1 MNLAIAIQIAW
12 LALRINILRSLLAML
27 GIIIGVA
34 SVIIMVSISTGAKQE
49 VGRLIQGLG
58 TNLLVISPGSSDMGG
73 GRQSGTG
80 TAPPFSDADTLA
92 LRQQISGVAAV
103 SGTMRGSVTVVA
115 SGINWSTTAYGV
127 NEEYL
132 EVRDWG
138 ITDGRNFSAAEVRSG
153 GKVVMLGRTVA
164 KQLFNDN
171 SPLGSQIRIKDIPF
185 QVIAVLDSKGQSAM
199 GNDNDDVLIIPVT
212 TARKRVLGGNNTVPN
227 SVQTIML
234 EVAQNE
240 SMSDVQQEV
249 ENLLRQRRNVRSGS
263 KDDFSVRNLAEF
275 IKARTATQNTLS
287 VLLAST
293 AMISLL
299 VGGIGIMNIMLV
311 SVTERTREIG
321 LRIAIGARQ
330 QDIRNQFLVE
340 SVTLCLLGGFI
351 GLLLGVLGSLGISF
365 LGQWPIAI
373 DFNIAFI
380 ALGSSA
386 FVGIFF
392 GFFPAQRAA
401 RMNPIDALR
410 YE

>member
-1 MNLAIAIQIAW
+1 MNLAIAVQIAW

-80 TAPPFSDADTLA
+80 TAPPFSDMDIVA

-153 GKVVMLGRTVA
+153 SKVVMLGRTVA
-164 KQLFNDN
+164 KQLFNEN

-185 QVIAVLDSKGQSAM
+185 QVIAVLDSKGQSSM
-199 GNDNDDVLIIPVT
+199 GNDNDDVLIIPIT

-249 ENLLRQRRNVRSGS
+249 ENLLRQRRNVRAGS

-340 SVTLCLLGGFI
+340 SVTLCLLGGVI
-351 GLLLGVLGSLGISF
+351 GLLLGVLGSLGISL

-373 DFNIAFI
+373 DLNIALI

>member
-1 MNLAIAIQIAW
+1 
-12 LALRINILRSLLAML
+12 
-27 GIIIGVA
+27 
-34 SVIIMVSISTGAKQE
+34 
-49 VGRLIQGLG
+49 
-58 TNLLVISPGSSDMGG
+58 
-73 GRQSGTG
+73 
-80 TAPPFSDADTLA
+80 
-92 LRQQISGVAAV
+92 LRQQVQGVAAV

-138 ITDGRNFSAAEVRSG
+138 ITDGRNFSVAEVRAGS
-153 GKVVMLGRTVA
+153 KVVMLGRTVA

-171 SPLGSQIRIKDIPF
+171 SPLGSQVRIKDIPF

-227 SVQTIML
+227 SVQSIML

-351 GLLLGVLGSLGISF
+351 GLLLGVLGSLGISL

-373 DFNIAFI
+373 DLNIALI

>member
-1 MNLAIAIQIAW
+1 MNLAVAVQIAW

-92 LRQQISGVAAV
+92 LRQQITGVAAI
-103 SGTMRGSVTVVA
+103 SGTMRGAVTVVA
-115 SGINWSTTAYGV
+115 GGINWSTTAYGV
-127 NEEYL
+127 SEEYL

-138 ITDGRNFSAAEVRSG
+138 VNDGRNFSASEVRSG
-153 GKVVMLGRTVA
+153 SKVVMLGKTVA

-171 SPLGSQIRIKDIPF
+171 SPLGNQVRIKDIPF

-199 GNDNDDVLIIPVT
+199 GNDNDDVLIIPLT

-234 EVAQNE
+234 EVSQNE
-240 SMSDVQQEV
+240 SMSEVQQEV
-249 ENLLRQRRNVRSGS
+249 ENLLRQRRNVRAGS

-340 SVTLCLLGGFI
+340 SVTLCLLGGVI
-351 GLLLGVLGSLGISF
+351 GLLLGVLGSLAISF
-365 LGQWPIAI
+365 LGEWPIAI
-373 DFNIAFI
+373 DFNIALI

>member
-1 MNLAIAIQIAW
+1 MNLAIAVQIAW

-80 TAPPFSDADTLA
+80 TAPPFSDMDIVA
-92 LRQQISGVAAV
+92 LRQQVSGVSAV
-103 SGTMRGSVTVVA
+103 SGTMRGTVTVVA

-153 GKVVMLGRTVA
+153 SKVVMLGKTVA

-185 QVIAVLDSKGQSAM
+185 QVIAVLDSKGQSSM

-240 SMSDVQQEV
+240 SMSEVQQEV
-249 ENLLRQRRNVRSGS
+249 ENLLRQRRNVRAGS

-340 SVTLCLLGGFI
+340 SVTLCLLGGVI

-373 DFNIAFI
+373 DLNIALI

>member
-80 TAPPFSDADTLA
+80 TAPPFSDMDIVA
-92 LRQQISGVAAV
+92 LRQQVSGVAAV

-153 GKVVMLGRTVA
+153 SKVVMLGRTVA
-164 KQLFNDN
+164 KQLFNEN

-185 QVIAVLDSKGQSAM
+185 QVIAVLDSKGQSSM
-199 GNDNDDVLIIPVT
+199 GNDNDDVLIIPIT

-227 SVQTIML
+227 SVQTMML

-249 ENLLRQRRNVRSGS
+249 ENLLRQRRNVRAGS

-340 SVTLCLLGGFI
+340 SVTLCLLGGVI

-373 DFNIAFI
+373 DLNIALV

>member
-80 TAPPFSDADTLA
+80 TAPPFSDSDIVA
-92 LRQQISGVAAV
+92 LRQQVQGVAAV

-138 ITDGRNFSAAEVRSG
+138 ITDGRNFSVAEVRAGS
-153 GKVVMLGRTVA
+153 KVVMLGRTVA

-171 SPLGSQIRIKDIPF
+171 SPLGSQVRIKDIPF

-227 SVQTIML
+227 SVQSIML

-351 GLLLGVLGSLGISF
+351 GLLLGVLGSLGISL

-373 DFNIAFI
+373 DLNIALI

>member
-1 MNLAIAIQIAW
+1 MNLTIAIQVAL

-73 GRQSGTG
+73 GRQLGTG

-92 LRQQISGVAAV
+92 LRQQIPGVAAV

-115 SGINWSTTAYGV
+115 AGVNWSTTAYGV
-127 NEEYL
+127 NDEYL

-138 ITDGRNFSAAEVRSG
+138 INDGRNFSASEVRAGS
-153 GKVVMLGRTVA
+153 KVVLLGKTVA
-164 KQLFNDN
+164 KQLFNET
-171 SPLGSQIRIKDIPF
+171 SPLGNQVRIKDIPF
-185 QVIAVLDSKGQSAM
+185 QIIGVLDSKGQSAM
-199 GNDNDDVLIIPVT
+199 GNDNDDVLIIPIT
-212 TARKRVLGGNNTVPN
+212 TARKRVLGGNNTVLN

-249 ENLLRQRRNVRSGS
+249 ENLLRQRRNIRAGS

-275 IKARTATQNTLS
+275 IKARSATQNTLS
-287 VLLAST
+287 VLLAAT
-293 AMISLL
+293 AMISLV

-340 SVTLCLLGGFI
+340 SVTLCSLGGFI
-351 GLLLGVLGSLGISF
+351 GLLLGIVGGLAISL
-365 LGQWPIAI
+365 LGQWPITI
-373 DFNIAFI
+373 DVNIALV

-386 FVGIFF
+386 FVGVFF

>member
-1 MNLAIAIQIAW
+1 MNLAVAIQIAW

-103 SGTMRGSVTVVA
+103 SGTMRGAVTVVA

-138 ITDGRNFSAAEVRSG
+138 VNDGRNFSAAEVRAGS
-153 GKVVMLGRTVA
+153 KVVMLGKTVA

-185 QVIAVLDSKGQSAM
+185 QVIGVLDSKGQSAM

-340 SVTLCLLGGFI
+340 SVTLCLLGGVI
-351 GLLLGVLGSLGISF
+351 GLLLGVLGALAISF

-373 DFNIAFI
+373 DFNIALI